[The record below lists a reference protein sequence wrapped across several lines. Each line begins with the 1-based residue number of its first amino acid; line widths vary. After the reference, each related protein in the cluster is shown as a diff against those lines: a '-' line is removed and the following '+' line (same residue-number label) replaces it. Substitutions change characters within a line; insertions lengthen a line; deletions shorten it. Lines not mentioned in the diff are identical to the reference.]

1 MLPWKETPRRDM
13 FVPVP
18 TRLLVTLVAAAFA
31 LPAAVLGQ
39 GRAPRIVGTWRAE
52 TPEGP
57 RDVMI
62 RPDSSASFGDE
73 TIRWR
78 LVGDSIYLAFGDEWM
93 GYTIKL
99 RGDQLTVAG
108 GDLEEPMTL
117 RRAGPWT
124 PRPDSIPLP
133 PAPPNR
139 GQPATTGVIG
149 KREA

>member
-1 MLPWKETPRRDM
+1 M

-18 TRLLVTLVAAAFA
+18 TRLLVMLVTATLT

-39 GRAPRIVGTWRAE
+39 GNPPRIAGTWRAD

-57 RDVMI
+57 RDVII
-62 RPDSSASFGDE
+62 RPDSSASFGEE

-78 LVGDSIYLAFGDEWM
+78 LAGDSIFLAFGNEWM
-93 GYTIKL
+93 GYTLRL
-99 RGDQLTVAG
+99 RGEQLTVSG

-117 RRAGPWT
+117 RRTGPWT

-133 PAPPNR
+133 PAPPVNR
-139 GQPATTGVIG
+139 PRTPP
-149 KREA
+149 